1 MDCET
6 GRRCQLGWLLGVVLY
21 RKSGCGFIGDV
32 NFGMLL
38 LFGTLQVRFI
48 VRVARKAI
56 MMMMMM
62 MMIFINVLCGPP
74 EGYEDVL
81 S

>member
-1 MDCET
+1 MS
-6 GRRCQLGWLLGVVLY
+6 QL
-21 RKSGCGFIGDV
+21 KIKNDDV
-32 NFGMLL
+32 
-38 LFGTLQVRFI
+38 
-48 VRVARKAI
+48 
-56 MMMMMM
+56 MMM